1 MDELVTRNWRWM
13 ALRGVAALV
22 FGLLTLLSP
31 GITLAVLV
39 LLFGALALVDGIF
52 AVVAALT
59 TRRDEA
65 HWVAMLV
72 GGLAG
77 IVIGVATFI
86 VPGVAATVL
95 LLVIAA
101 WALIMGIAQI
111 AAAIH
116 LRKVIQGE
124 WLLVLAGVLAVALGI
139 LLVSRPALG
148 ALAVV
153 LWIGAYALAAGVVLI
168 GLALRLRAWGR
179 EHATPAPPAL

>member
-1 MDELVTRNWRWM
+1 VEELVARNWGWM

-22 FGLLTLLSP
+22 FGLLTLWNP

-39 LLFGALALVDGIF
+39 LLFGAFALVDGIF
-52 AVVAALT
+52 AVVASLT
-59 TRRDEA
+59 NRREEA

-77 IVIGVATFI
+77 MVIGICTFI
-86 VPGVAATVL
+86 APGVAATVL
-95 LLVIAA
+95 LFVIAA
-101 WALIMGIAQI
+101 WALITGIAQI
-111 AAAIH
+111 AAAIQ
-116 LRKVIQGE
+116 LRKVIRGE
-124 WLLVLAGVLAVALGI
+124 WLLALAGVLSVALGL

-179 EHATPAPPAL
+179 EHHTPATPAL